1 MARKFAVSFEPG
13 KPPIN
18 TMALPRLQN
27 HYRTKAVPALLT
39 ELKLT
44 QRLAVPTI
52 TKIVINVGFGK
63 HLKDPKHQETV
74 VSTLRRITGQQ
85 PLLTKAKQSVSA
97 FKLRQGMVIGAKVTL
112 RGRRMW
118 EFLDK
123 FIHVTL
129 PRVRDFQGI
138 DPKGFGQSGNLTVG
152 MKENTAFPE
161 IRSDEVEHLHGLE
174 ITIVTSAKSPVVG
187 VALLRQLG
195 FPLTKS

>member
-1 MARKFAVSFEPG
+1 MQ
-13 KPPIN
+13 
-18 TMALPRLQN
+18 LPRLQQ
-27 HYRTKAVPALLT
+27 HYRTTAVPALQAQ
-39 ELKLT
+39 LKLK
-44 QRLAVPTI
+44 QRLAVPTVA
-52 TKIVINVGFGK
+52 KVVINVGFGK

-74 VSTLRRITGQQ
+74 VDTLRRITGQQ

-138 DPKGFGQSGNLTVG
+138 DPKAFGQGATLSVG
-152 MKENTAFPE
+152 LGEHTAFPE

-174 ITIVTSAKSPVVG
+174 VTIVTTADGPAPAA
-187 VALLRQLG
+187 ALLRQLG
-195 FPLTKS
+195 FPLTTR